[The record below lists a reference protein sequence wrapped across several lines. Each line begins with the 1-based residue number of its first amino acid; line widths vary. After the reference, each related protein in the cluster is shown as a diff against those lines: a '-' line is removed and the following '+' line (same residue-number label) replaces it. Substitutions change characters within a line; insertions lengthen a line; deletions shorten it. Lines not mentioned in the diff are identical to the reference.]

1 MRSDHENQ
9 PVHAS
14 INLKILDT
22 NKRSLHLPTTD
33 IRITFPVSTRHTLI
47 RSSSISIFNKQ
58 DRFTSQ
64 TKFISKKMHR

>member
-47 RSSSISIFNKQ
+47 RSSSISIFNK
-58 DRFTSQ
+58 
-64 TKFISKKMHR
+64 